1 MKEIVV
7 KVAENLTIPAH
18 IIKDFEADDASDI
31 HYILYCQNRI
41 VDYMIYS
48 IFKDWERPLSDYLES
63 PDDIIIDDNG
73 NRIQYAHITV
83 LVDYCTIPELD

>member
-1 MKEIVV
+1 MKKIVV

-18 IIKDFEADDASDI
+18 IIRSFEADDASDI

-48 IFKDWERPLSDYLES
+48 IYNDWEGPLSDYLES
-63 PDDIIIDDNG
+63 PDDIIIDDND

-83 LVDYCTIPELD
+83 LVDYCTIPKLD

>member
-1 MKEIVV
+1 MKKIVV

-18 IIKDFEADDASDI
+18 IIRSFEADDASDI

-48 IFKDWERPLSDYLES
+48 IYNDWEGPLSDYLES

>member
-1 MKEIVV
+1 MRKIVV

-18 IIKDFEADDASDI
+18 VIKDFEADDASDI

-48 IFKDWERPLSDYLES
+48 VFKDWEGPLSDYLES
-63 PDDIIIDDNG
+63 PDDIIIEDDDKC
-73 NRIQYAHITV
+73 IKYAHITV

>member
-1 MKEIVV
+1 MKKIVV

-18 IIKDFEADDASDI
+18 IIVSFEADDASDI
-31 HYILYCQNRI
+31 HYILYYQNRI
-41 VDYMIYS
+41 VDYMVYS
-48 IFKDWERPLSDYLES
+48 IYNDWEGPLSDYLES

-83 LVDYCTIPELD
+83 LVDYCAIPELD

>member
-1 MKEIVV
+1 MKKIVV

-18 IIKDFEADDASDI
+18 IIRGFEADDASDI

-48 IFKDWERPLSDYLES
+48 IFKDWEGPLSDYLES

>member
-1 MKEIVV
+1 MKKIVV

-18 IIKDFEADDASDI
+18 IIKGFEADDASDI

-48 IFKDWERPLSDYLES
+48 VFKDWEGPLSDYLEG
-63 PDDIIIDDNG
+63 PDDILIEEDDKC
-73 NRIQYAHITV
+73 IKYAHITV
-83 LVDYCTIPELD
+83 LVNYCTIPELD